1 MSALA
6 QEHRMET
13 SAPGAAARTLARAA
27 WHAGAFAVGALLAL
41 AAPPAHAVP
50 AARPP
55 AAEWVRTT
63 LPNGLHVIVVPTSRL
78 PLVDFR
84 LVARAGSVQDPAG
97 REGLSRLTAE
107 LLTQGA
113 GKRTARQL
121 ADDIEFVG
129 GSLTAGAG
137 TEQLVVSG
145 EVLKKD
151 LALGLE
157 LFRDVIVAPTFPAD
171 DFARK
176 QEEALGQ
183 IASDKSEPSVIA
195 ENAMTRWFWGDS
207 PLAHPAVGDEA
218 SIKAITRD
226 DVVRFHREHV
236 SPERSV
242 LVVVG
247 DVDPKALLPA
257 LKTAFAGWKPS
268 GGGPASDPYGPAAAL
283 KGRQVRIINK
293 PEATQAQIR
302 MMCPSVPRNHPDWYA
317 LQVANTI
324 CGAGFTSRLVNSI
337 RVEQG
342 LTYSIGSAFRQNRA
356 AGAFRISTFTK
367 NETLRKTVDAVLAEV
382 QKLVDEGPTD
392 AEYDKSRNYLKGQF
406 PLGLQSPDELA
417 GEIANAE
424 FFSLPQDFIASYPA
438 HITAVTKDDVKRVL
452 KTYFCTRDLK
462 ILVVTNGEL
471 ARKALDG
478 LGTIEVKEID

>member
-1 MSALA
+1 MS
-6 QEHRMET
+6 RFV
-13 SAPGAAARTLARAA
+13 P
-27 WHAGAFAVGALLAL
+27 AVAL
-41 AAPPAHAVP
+41 AAAALVACVTPAP
-50 AARPP
+50 AAP
-55 AAEWVRTT
+55 AKSGAWVRQT
-63 LPNGLHVIVVPTSRL
+63 LPNGLQVVVVPTSRL

-84 LVARAGSVQDPAG
+84 LVARAGSVNDPAG
-97 REGLSRLTAE
+97 REGLARLTAE

-113 GKRTARQL
+113 GRRTAQQL
-121 ADDIEFVG
+121 AEDIEFVG
-129 GSLTAGAG
+129 GSLNAGAG
-137 TEQLVVSG
+137 AEQMVVSA

-151 LALGLE
+151 LPLGLE
-157 LFRDVIVAPTFPAD
+157 LFRDVIVSPRFSED

-176 QEEALGQ
+176 KDETLGQ

-207 PLAHPAVGDEA
+207 PLGHPAVGWEA
-218 SIKAITRD
+218 SVKALTRE
-226 DVVRFHREHV
+226 DVVGFHRRFLV
-236 SPERSV
+236 PERSV

-247 DVDPKALLPA
+247 DVQPAALLA
-257 LKTAFAGWKPS
+257 SLKTVFAGWKRAGEAP
-268 GGGPASDPYGPAAAL
+268 GADPYGPAAAL
-283 KGRQVRIINK
+283 HGRSVRIVNK

-342 LTYSIGSAFRQNRA
+342 LTYSISSRFQQNRN
-356 AGAFRISTFTK
+356 AGAFRIGTFTR
-367 NETLRKTVDAVLAEV
+367 NDQLRKCVDATLSEV
-382 QKLVDEGPTD
+382 GKLVGEGPTD
-392 AEYDKSRNYLKGQF
+392 AEVDKARNYLKGQF

-424 FFSLPQDFIASYPA
+424 FFGLPQDFIATYPDR
-438 HITAVTKDDVKRVL
+438 IGAVTMDDVKRVL
-452 KTYFCTRDLK
+452 KTYFCTDDLK

-471 ARKALDG
+471 AQKALDG
-478 LGTIEVKEID
+478 LGALEVKEID

>member
-1 MSALA
+1 MS
-6 QEHRMET
+6 RFV
-13 SAPGAAARTLARAA
+13 P
-27 WHAGAFAVGALLAL
+27 AVAL
-41 AAPPAHAVP
+41 AAAALVACVTPAP
-50 AARPP
+50 AAP
-55 AAEWVRTT
+55 AKSGAWVRQT
-63 LPNGLHVIVVPTSRL
+63 LPNGLQVVVVPTSRL

-84 LVARAGSVQDPAG
+84 LVARAGSVNDPAG
-97 REGLSRLTAE
+97 REGLARLTAE

-113 GKRTARQL
+113 GRRTAQQL
-121 ADDIEFVG
+121 AEEIEFVG
-129 GSLTAGAG
+129 GSLNAGAG
-137 TEQLVVSG
+137 AEQMVVSA

-151 LALGLE
+151 LPLGLE
-157 LFRDVIVAPTFPAD
+157 LFRDVIVSPRFSED

-176 QEEALGQ
+176 KDETLGQ

-207 PLAHPAVGDEA
+207 PLGHPAVGWEA
-218 SIKAITRD
+218 SVKALTRE
-226 DVVRFHREHV
+226 DVVGFHRRFLV
-236 SPERSV
+236 PERSV

-247 DVDPKALLPA
+247 DVQPAALLA
-257 LKTAFAGWKPS
+257 SLKTVFAGWKRAGEAP
-268 GGGPASDPYGPAAAL
+268 GADPYGPAAAL
-283 KGRQVRIINK
+283 HGRSVRIVNK

-342 LTYSIGSAFRQNRA
+342 LTYSISSRFQQNRN
-356 AGAFRISTFTK
+356 AGAFRIGTFTR
-367 NETLRKTVDAVLAEV
+367 NDQLRKCVDATLSEV
-382 QKLVDEGPTD
+382 GKLVGEGPTD
-392 AEYDKSRNYLKGQF
+392 AEVDKARNYLKGQF

-424 FFSLPQDFIASYPA
+424 FFGLPQDFIATYPDR
-438 HITAVTKDDVKRVL
+438 IGAVTMADVKRVL
-452 KTYFCTRDLK
+452 KTYFCTDDLK

-471 ARKALDG
+471 AQKALDG
-478 LGTIEVKEID
+478 LGALEVKEID

>member
-1 MSALA
+1 MRQALRVRA
-6 QEHRMET
+6 LSLAALLLL
-13 SAPGAAARTLARAA
+13 SAPAGAAPDRV
-27 WHAGAFAVGALLAL
+27 AGM
-41 AAPPAHAVP
+41 AAP
-50 AARPP
+50 
-55 AAEWVRTT
+55 VRAM
-63 LPNGLHVIVVPTSRL
+63 LPNGLSVLVVPTSRL

-84 LVARAGSVQDPAG
+84 LVVRAGSVCDPAG
-97 REGLSRLTAE
+97 REGVARLTAE

-113 GKRTARQL
+113 GKRTAKQL

-129 GSLTAGAG
+129 GSLSASAGA
-137 TEQLVVSG
+137 EQLVVSG

-157 LFRDVIVAPTFPAD
+157 LFRDVIVSPTLGAE
-171 DFARK
+171 DFGRK

-207 PLAHPAVGDEA
+207 PLGHPAIGWEASVQAVTRDEA
-218 SIKAITRD
+218 VKFHHTFIT
-226 DVVRFHREHV
+226 
-236 SPERSV
+236 PERSV

-247 DVDPKALLPA
+247 DVDAARLIA
-257 LKTAFAGWKPS
+257 SLKTAFAGWKSAGPPPS
-268 GGGPASDPYGPAAAL
+268 VDPYGPAATL
-283 KGRQVRIINK
+283 HGRMVRIVNK
-293 PEATQAQIR
+293 PDATQAQIR
-302 MMCPSVPRNHPDWYA
+302 MACPAVPRNHPDWYA

-342 LTYSIGSAFRQNRA
+342 LTYSISSRFQQTRA
-356 AGAFRISTFTK
+356 AGAFRVSTFTR
-367 NETLRKTVDAVLAEV
+367 NEQLRKCVDAVLAEV
-382 QKLVDEGPTD
+382 KKLVDEGPTA
-392 AEYDKSRNYLKGQF
+392 AELDKSRNYLKGQF

-424 FFSLPQDFIASYPA
+424 FFGLPQDFIAGYPA
-438 HITAVTKDDVKRVL
+438 RISAITMDDVRRVL
-452 KTYFCTRDLK
+452 KTYFCTADLK

-471 ARKALDG
+471 GKAALEG
-478 LGTIEVKEID
+478 LGALEVREIE